1 MLRQNA
7 KLLCAL
13 ILLPLAALLTGCATP
28 SIPSVQSCPAL
39 PSMPAAATPQPSHP
53 YLQMWNGLAE
63 TWQKRLKDMQVIR

>member
-13 ILLPLAALLTGCATP
+13 IWLPLAALLTGCATP
-28 SIPSVQSCPAL
+28 STPSPQSCPAL

-63 TWQKRLKDMQVIR
+63 EWRKALTDIAATP